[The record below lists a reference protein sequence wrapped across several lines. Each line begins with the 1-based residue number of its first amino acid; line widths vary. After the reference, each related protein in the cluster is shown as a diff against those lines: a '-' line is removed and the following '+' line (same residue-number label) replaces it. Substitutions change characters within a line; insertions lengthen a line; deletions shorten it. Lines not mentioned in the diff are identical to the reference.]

1 MIDFQLPGES
11 SAAHKGPS
19 LQALPGALGLRSGR
33 AASGAAATVKCIG
46 RRRHPPAF
54 GRAAPVPAPF
64 ARPRPSKACSPLR
77 SSAFSCLSGASAG
90 RDATVHHPEHQRP
103 SATASLAPQVA
114 AQSSF
119 YHLPLFRRA
128 PPSLAVSELPSPT
141 HTSRPSPPRP
151 TPGALISV
159 LCDLDRSALR
169 LPASFEKKTHYFQQ
183 RLRRCRFG
191 FLRCEGGCRRRFS
204 AVRVAQK

>member
-11 SAAHKGPS
+11 AAAHKGPS

-33 AASGAAATVKCIG
+33 AASGAGATVKCIELL
-46 RRRHPPAF
+46 RHPPAF

-64 ARPRPSKACSPLR
+64 ARPRPSKACSPFR
-77 SSAFSCLSGASAG
+77 SSAFSCLSVRSAAG
-90 RDATVHHPEHQRP
+90 RNAIVHHPEHLQP
-103 SATASLAPQVA
+103 DATARPAPQVA
-114 AQSSF
+114 AQSLF
-119 YHLPLFRRA
+119 FHLPPACRA

-159 LCDLDRSALR
+159 LRNLDRSALR
-169 LPASFEKKTHYFQQ
+169 LTAGFEKQTYCSSSGSAAAV
-183 RLRRCRFG
+183 LGSDWLVACRSG
-191 FLRCEGGCRRRFS
+191 WLENS
-204 AVRVAQK
+204 V